1 MDYIPNTERDKEIM
15 LKEMGI
21 SSFESL
27 LEDIP
32 KSLRNFPLTLQKGL
46 SEPEVLKLLQDLSK
60 KIPIQIIAFH
70 F

>member
-1 MDYIPNTERDKEIM
+1 MDYVPNTDRDKEII

-32 KSLRNFPLTLQKGL
+32 KSLRNFYLSLPKGL
-46 SEPEVLKLLQDLSK
+46 SEPEGGSARVTS
-60 KIPIQIIAFH
+60 
-70 F
+70 